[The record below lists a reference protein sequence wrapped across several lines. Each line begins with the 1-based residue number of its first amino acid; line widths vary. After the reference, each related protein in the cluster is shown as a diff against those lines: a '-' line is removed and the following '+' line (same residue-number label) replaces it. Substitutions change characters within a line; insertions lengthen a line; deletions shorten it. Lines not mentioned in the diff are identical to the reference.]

1 MSRQADTARR
11 ILTSAHRIA
20 RDIDTAITQIAN
32 NRGGYPTQVPGA
44 APASSPAPVYDGPC
58 TEPSTTVHD
67 SACHRPRPCPDH
79 DTPVHLTGPEK
90 ATLNIDRA
98 ALDDRRLKRYLKE
111 ADEAMKKALAI
122 VDRWQPAVTDQAVAK
137 QLAADE
143 RSLWCHNCASHGI
156 SEVREEGRHS
166 CQFCRKFN
174 ATWGTYPNLAI
185 LEIHAR
191 RTVTHQDAVRILD
204 RDQPGWRKTM
214 PKPKSAP
221 KTKTVARRK
230 NGRAA

>member
-11 ILTSAHRIA
+11 ILHHAHIVA
-20 RDIDTAITQIAN
+20 RDIDQTLAALHDH
-32 NRGGYPTQVPGA
+32 RGGFPASTPGA
-44 APASSPAPVYDGPC
+44 AP
-58 TEPSTTVHD
+58 STTSIID
-67 SACHRPRPCPDH
+67 LDPDGA
-79 DTPVHLTGPEK
+79 VHLTGPEK
-90 ATLNIDRA
+90 ATTTIDRA
-98 ALDDRRLKRYLKE
+98 ALDAVALAKHLRQ
-111 ADEAMKKALAI
+111 ADKAMEKALAI
-122 VDRWQPAVTDQAVAK
+122 VERNRPAITDQAVAK
-137 QLAADE
+137 KLAADE
-143 RSLWCHNCASHGI
+143 RAIWCHNCASHGI